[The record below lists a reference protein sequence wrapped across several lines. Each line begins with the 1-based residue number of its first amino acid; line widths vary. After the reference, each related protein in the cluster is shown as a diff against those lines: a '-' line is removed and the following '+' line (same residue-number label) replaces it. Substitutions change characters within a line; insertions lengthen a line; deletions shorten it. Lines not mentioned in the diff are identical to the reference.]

1 MNRDKQEYK
10 DIKSE
15 LLNLSKE
22 YISVQEIEKFSLHID
37 EKLDNFEPTIM
48 VYGTYNAGKSTL
60 LNAIFGK
67 EEMAKTGDAPE
78 TSKISEYTYNGYT
91 IYDTPGINA
100 PQEHQEVT
108 DEHLNKCELIIF
120 VLNSDGSFEDRYIYE
135 KISEIVKL
143 NKPLL
148 IVVNNKSNIEKD
160 SIDEKQLMDKININ
174 LSKVGDEKGIDKIES
189 KVDICMVHAKVALKA
204 KLKNSKLLLQSSNI
218 VELENKIDTLLA
230 SAGHSEVV
238 NALNIFIGG
247 FIGDTLTQIDDK
259 IDNPE
264 MKKTQELITFLQKL
278 RQRTQ
283 VELKDIAMQNV
294 QILTSNLLPL
304 ITAQNQQGSQEL
316 IEQTKIN
323 VIEQMNNALESVS
336 QEINT
341 RAEGFKKELQDIAT
355 NAQSIHLD
363 IKEQIED
370 SGSQSSDVEEG
381 IKKIMPLIPVTLAI
395 PVVNIPVATVLA
407 VVGALFSMFSS
418 SSDAR
423 DKAEAEVQR
432 QREQHLAAKNKADE
446 IAMSFKGSLFSS
458 INDSVSAMFDDFT
471 ATYVEISKQLSS
483 DNEKLLQDK
492 KDLQEILNKI

>member
-10 DIKSE
+10 DIKDE
-15 LLNLSKE
+15 LIKLSKE
-22 YISVQEIEKFSLHID
+22 YMSTQEIEKFSLHID

-78 TSKISEYTYNGYT
+78 TSEISQYTYNGYT

-100 PQEHQEVT
+100 PQEHQKVT
-108 DEHLNKCELIIF
+108 DEHLNKCELILF
-120 VLNSDGSFEDRYIYE
+120 VLNSDGSFEDRYVYE

-143 NKPLL
+143 KKPIL
-148 IVVNNKSNIEKD
+148 IVINNKSNIEQG
-160 SIDEKQLMDKININ
+160 SLDEKQFIDKINLN
-174 LSKVGDEKGIDKIES
+174 LSKIGDEKGIDKIES
-189 KVDICMVHAKVALKA
+189 KVNICMVHAKTALKA
-204 KLKNSKLLLQSSNI
+204 KLKNSQLLLKSSNI
-218 VELENKIDTLLA
+218 IQLENEIDKLLE

-238 NALNIFIGG
+238 NALNIFIGD
-247 FIGDTLTQIDDK
+247 FIGNISVNIDNK

-370 SGSQSSDVEEG
+370 SGSQSSDIEEG